1 MADSAPSTDAPG
13 PTGAPGAADGPSPR
27 DPELGFP
34 RPGEVLQRLR
44 TQRGMSLRQVAAEC
58 GLSVSFLASL
68 ERGETDI
75 ALERLGRLA
84 RVFGHDVGS
93 FLGFS
98 RGPSAP
104 SVFPREGQEE
114 LRRAPGVVY
123 RVLRS
128 PELGYQV
135 VTGDFA
141 PHSGIDE
148 ELQHEGSDLVMV
160 TRGTLVARYNGVDHV
175 LSAGDCIQWSA
186 GRPHNFRNDTGE
198 PAQLVCV
205 LFSSLY

>member
-1 MADSAPSTDAPG
+1 MAAPDPSTRTFA
-13 PTGAPGAADGPSPR
+13 R

-34 RPGEVLQRLR
+34 PPGEVLHRLR

-84 RVFGHDVGS
+84 KVFGHDVGS

-98 RGPSAP
+98 RGRAAP
-104 SVFPREGQEE
+104 SVFPREEQET
-114 LRRAPGVVY
+114 LDRAPGVVY

-128 PELGYQV
+128 PDLGYRV
-135 VTGDFA
+135 VTGGFGRRRA
-141 PHSGIDE
+141 RQGANCPTGTRPWGFSRPRARRPSSG
-148 ELQHEGSDLVMV
+148 
-160 TRGTLVARYNGVDHV
+160 
-175 LSAGDCIQWSA
+175 
-186 GRPHNFRNDTGE
+186 GRASWT
-198 PAQLVCV
+198 A
-205 LFSSLY
+205 S

>member
-1 MADSAPSTDAPG
+1 MAAPD
-13 PTGAPGAADGPSPR
+13 PSPRTTTR

-34 RPGEVLQRLR
+34 PPGEVLHRLR

-58 GLSVSFLASL
+58 GLSVSFLAAL

-84 RVFGHDVGS
+84 KVFGHDVGS

-98 RGPSAP
+98 RGRATPSLY
-104 SVFPREGQEE
+104 PREEQETFE
-114 LRRAPGVVY
+114 RAPGVVY
-123 RVLRS
+123 RLLRAS
-128 PELGYQV
+128 ELGYQV

-141 PHSGIDE
+141 PHSGLTED
-148 ELQHEGSDLVMV
+148 LQHEGTDLVMV
-160 TRGTLVARYNGVDHV
+160 TRGTLVARYHGIDHV
-175 LSAGDCIQWSA
+175 LRAGDCLQWAA
-186 GRPHNFRNDTGE
+186 GHPHTFRNDGDE
-198 PAQLVCV
+198 PAQMVVV

>member
-1 MADSAPSTDAPG
+1 MAAPD
-13 PTGAPGAADGPSPR
+13 PSPRPSVR

-34 RPGEVLQRLR
+34 PPGEVLHRLR

-84 RVFGHDVGS
+84 KVFGHDVGS

-98 RGPSAP
+98 RGRSAP
-104 SVFPREGQEE
+104 SVFPREDQET
-114 LRRAPGVVY
+114 LDRAPGVVY

-141 PHSGIDE
+141 PGCGLTED
-148 ELQHEGSDLVMV
+148 LRHEGTDLVMV
-160 TRGTLVARYNGVDHV
+160 TRGTLVARYNGVDHT
-175 LSAGDCIQWSA
+175 LRAGDRIQWSA
-186 GRPHNFRNDTGE
+186 GHPHTFRNDGDE
-198 PAQLVCV
+198 PAQMVVV

>member
-1 MADSAPSTDAPG
+1 MAAQDPSTRM
-13 PTGAPGAADGPSPR
+13 SSR

-34 RPGEVLQRLR
+34 PPGEVLHRLR
-44 TQRGMSLRQVAAEC
+44 AQRGMSLRQVAAEC

-84 RVFGHDVGS
+84 KVFGHDVGS

-98 RGPSAP
+98 RGRATP
-104 SVFPREGQEE
+104 SVYPREEQETLE
-114 LRRAPGVVY
+114 RAPGVVY
-123 RVLRS
+123 RVLRA

-141 PHSGIDE
+141 PHSGLVED
-148 ELQHEGSDLVMV
+148 LQHEGTDLVMV
-160 TRGTLVARYNGVDHV
+160 TRGTLVARYNGVDHE
-175 LSAGDCIQWSA
+175 LREGDRIQWAA
-186 GRPHNFRNDTGE
+186 GHPHTFRNDGDE
-198 PAQLVCV
+198 PAQMVVV

>member
-1 MADSAPSTDAPG
+1 MADPDSSAQPRPAE
-13 PTGAPGAADGPSPR
+13 R

-34 RPGEVLQRLR
+34 PPGEVLHRLR
-44 TQRGMSLRQVAAEC
+44 TQSGMSLRQVAAEC
-58 GLSVSFLASL
+58 GLSVSFLAAL

-98 RGPSAP
+98 RGRATPSIFPAEEQ
-104 SVFPREGQEE
+104 SV
-114 LRRAPGVVY
+114 LNRAPGVVY
-123 RVLRS
+123 RVLRA

-141 PHSGIDE
+141 PHSGIE
-148 ELQHEGSDLVMV
+148 EDLQHEGTDLIMV
-160 TRGTLVARYNGVDHV
+160 TRGVLVASYNGTDHR
-175 LSAGDCIQWSA
+175 LRAGDCAQWSA
-186 GRPHNFRNDTGE
+186 GHPHRFHNDTDE
-198 PAQLVCV
+198 PAQLIAV

>member
-1 MADSAPSTDAPG
+1 MADPDPSTRTSA
-13 PTGAPGAADGPSPR
+13 R

-34 RPGEVLQRLR
+34 PPGQVLHRLR

-84 RVFGHDVGS
+84 KVFGHDVGS

-98 RGPSAP
+98 RGPALP
-104 SVFPREGQEE
+104 SLFPREEQET
-114 LRRAPGVVY
+114 LHRAPGVVY

-128 PELGYQV
+128 PDLGYQV

-141 PHSGIDE
+141 PHSGLTED
-148 ELQHEGSDLVMV
+148 LQHEGTDLVMV
-160 TRGTLVARYNGVDHV
+160 TRGTLVARYDGVDHE
-175 LSAGDCIQWSA
+175 LRAGDGVQWSA
-186 GRPHNFRNDTGE
+186 GRPHTFRNDGDV
-198 PAQLVCV
+198 PAQMVVV

>member
-1 MADSAPSTDAPG
+1 MTDPDSPVLSTA
-13 PTGAPGAADGPSPR
+13 PR

-34 RPGEVLQRLR
+34 PPGEVLHRLR
-44 TQRGMSLRQVAAEC
+44 THKGMSLRQVAAEC
-58 GLSVSFLASL
+58 GLSVSFLAAL

-84 RVFGHDVGS
+84 KVFGHDVGS

-98 RGPSAP
+98 RGRATP
-104 SVFPREGQEE
+104 SVFPREEQHV
-114 LRRAPGVVY
+114 LDRAPGVVY

-135 VTGDFA
+135 VTGDFD
-141 PHSGIDE
+141 PHSGLAED
-148 ELQHEGSDLVMV
+148 LQHEGSDLIVV

-175 LSAGDCIQWSA
+175 LSAGDCIQWTA
-186 GRPHNFRNDTGE
+186 GYPHSFRNDSDE
-198 PAQLVCV
+198 PAQMVGI

>member
-1 MADSAPSTDAPG
+1 MADPDPSTR
-13 PTGAPGAADGPSPR
+13 PSAR

-34 RPGEVLQRLR
+34 PPGEVLHRLR

-84 RVFGHDVGS
+84 KVFDHDVGS

-98 RGPSAP
+98 RGRATP
-104 SVFPREGQEE
+104 SVFPREEQET
-114 LRRAPGVVY
+114 LNRAPGVVY

-135 VTGDFA
+135 VTGDFQ
-141 PHSGIDE
+141 PGCGLTED
-148 ELQHEGSDLVMV
+148 LQHEGTDLVMV
-160 TRGTLVARYNGVDHV
+160 TRGTLVARYNGVDHE
-175 LSAGDCIQWSA
+175 LRAGDCIQWSA
-186 GRPHNFRNDTGE
+186 GHPHTFRNDAEE
-198 PAQLVCV
+198 PAQMVVV

>member
-1 MADSAPSTDAPG
+1 MTDPDPAAPPPPPG
-13 PTGAPGAADGPSPR
+13 SR

-34 RPGEVLQRLR
+34 PPGEVLHRLR
-44 TQRGMSLRQVAAEC
+44 TRKGMSLRQVAAEC

-84 RVFGHDVGS
+84 KVFDHDVGS

-98 RGPSAP
+98 RGRATPSLY
-104 SVFPREGQEE
+104 PREKQEV
-114 LRRAPGVVY
+114 LHRAPGVVY
-123 RVLRS
+123 RVLRA

-141 PHSGIDE
+141 PHSALVDD
-148 ELQHEGSDLVMV
+148 LQHEGSDLITV
-160 TRGTLVARYNGVDHV
+160 TRGALVARYNGVDHQ
-175 LSAGDCIQWSA
+175 LRTGDYVQWSA
-186 GRPHNFRNDTGE
+186 GHPHSFRNDTDE
-198 PAQLVCV
+198 PARMIAV

>member
-1 MADSAPSTDAPG
+1 MREPDPSTPV
-13 PTGAPGAADGPSPR
+13 TPSR

-34 RPGEVLQRLR
+34 PPGEVLHRLR
-44 TQRGMSLRQVAAEC
+44 THKGMSLRQVAAEC
-58 GLSVSFLASL
+58 GLSVSFLAAL

-84 RVFGHDVGS
+84 KVFDHDVGS

-98 RGPSAP
+98 RGRATPSL
-104 SVFPREGQEE
+104 FPREEQDV
-114 LRRAPGVVY
+114 LDRAPGVVY

-141 PHSGIDE
+141 PHSGLAED
-148 ELQHEGSDLVMV
+148 LQHEGSDLIMV

-175 LSAGDCIQWSA
+175 LRAGDCAQWTA
-186 GRPHNFRNDTGE
+186 GHPHSFRNDTDE
-198 PAQLVCV
+198 PAQLVGV

>member
-1 MADSAPSTDAPG
+1 MTESASSTPA
-13 PTGAPGAADGPSPR
+13 TAPR

-34 RPGEVLQRLR
+34 PPGEVLHRLR
-44 TQRGMSLRQVAAEC
+44 THKGMSLRQVAAEC
-58 GLSVSFLASL
+58 GLSVSFLAAL

-84 RVFGHDVGS
+84 KVFDHDVGS

-98 RGPSAP
+98 RGRATPSLY
-104 SVFPREGQEE
+104 PREEQEV
-114 LRRAPGVVY
+114 LDRAPGVVY

-141 PHSGIDE
+141 PHSGLAED
-148 ELQHEGSDLVMV
+148 LQHEGSDLIMV
-160 TRGTLVARYNGVDHV
+160 TRGALVARYNGQDHV
-175 LSAGDCIQWSA
+175 LGAGDCVQWSA
-186 GRPHNFRNDTGE
+186 GHPHSFRNDTGE
-198 PAQLVCV
+198 PAQLVGV

>member
-1 MADSAPSTDAPG
+1 MTAPDPATPPG
-13 PTGAPGAADGPSPR
+13 SRRP

-34 RPGEVLQRLR
+34 APGEVLHRLR

-58 GLSVSFLASL
+58 SLSVSFLAAL

-84 RVFGHDVGS
+84 KVFGHNVGS

-98 RGPSAP
+98 PGRATASL
-104 SVFPREGQEE
+104 FPFGEQAVIE
-114 LRRAPGVVY
+114 RAPGISY
-123 RVLRS
+123 RVLRA

-135 VTGDFA
+135 VQGAFA
-141 PHSGIDE
+141 PFSALGED
-148 ELQHEGSDLVMV
+148 LQHEGMDLIIV
-160 TRGTLVARYNGVDHV
+160 TEGTLVARYNGVDHI
-175 LSAGDCIQWSA
+175 LRTGDCVRWSA
-186 GRPHNFRNDTGE
+186 GYPHSFRNDTDE
-198 PAQLVCV
+198 PARMVAL

>member
-1 MADSAPSTDAPG
+1 MTAPDS
-13 PTGAPGAADGPSPR
+13 PTPPAAHRP

-34 RPGEVLQRLR
+34 APGEVLHRLR

-58 GLSVSFLASL
+58 RLSVSFLAAL

-84 RVFGHDVGS
+84 KVFGHNVGS

-98 RGPSAP
+98 PGQAAP
-104 SVFPREGQEE
+104 SLFPFADQAVIE
-114 LRRAPGVVY
+114 RAPGISY
-123 RVLRS
+123 RVLRA

-135 VTGDFA
+135 VQGDFA
-141 PHSGIDE
+141 PHSVLGED
-148 ELQHEGSDLVMV
+148 LQHEGTDLIIV
-160 TRGTLVARYNGVDHV
+160 TEGTLVTRYNGVDHT
-175 LSAGDCIQWSA
+175 LGAGDCVRWSA
-186 GRPHNFRNDTGE
+186 GYPHSFRNDTDE
-198 PAQLVCV
+198 PARMVAL

>member
-1 MADSAPSTDAPG
+1 MADPDPSAPTADA
-13 PTGAPGAADGPSPR
+13 R

-34 RPGEVLQRLR
+34 PPGEVLHRLR

-58 GLSVSFLASL
+58 GLSVSFLAAL

-84 RVFGHDVGS
+84 KVFDHDVGS
-93 FLGFS
+93 FLGFC
-98 RGPSAP
+98 RGRATP
-104 SVFPREGQEE
+104 SVFPREEQGVLE
-114 LRRAPGVVY
+114 RAPGVVY
-123 RVLRS
+123 RLLRS

-141 PHSGIDE
+141 PRSGLTA
-148 ELQHEGSDLVMV
+148 ELQHEGTDFITV
-160 TRGTLVARYNGVDHV
+160 TQGTLVCRYNGVDHV
-175 LSAGDCIQWSA
+175 LRAGDCIQWSA
-186 GRPHNFRNDTGE
+186 GHPHSFRNDTDE
-198 PAQLVCV
+198 PAQMVTV

>member
-1 MADSAPSTDAPG
+1 MTDPSPAT
-13 PTGAPGAADGPSPR
+13 PGALPR

-34 RPGEVLQRLR
+34 PPGEVLHRLR
-44 TQRGMSLRQVAAEC
+44 THKGMSLRQVAAEC
-58 GLSVSFLASL
+58 GLSVSFLAAL

-84 RVFGHDVGS
+84 KVFDHDVGS

-98 RGPSAP
+98 RGRATPSL
-104 SVFPREGQEE
+104 FPREKQEV
-114 LRRAPGVVY
+114 LHRAPGVLY

-135 VTGDFA
+135 VTGDFE
-141 PHSGIDE
+141 PRSGLTED
-148 ELQHEGSDLVMV
+148 LQHEGSDLVTV
-160 TRGTLVARYNGVDHV
+160 TRGVIVARYNGVDHV
-175 LSAGDCIQWSA
+175 LRAGDCAQWSA
-186 GRPHNFRNDTGE
+186 GHPHSFRNDTDE
-198 PAQLVCV
+198 PAQLVCI

>member
-1 MADSAPSTDAPG
+1 MADPDPSTDTPE
-13 PTGAPGAADGPSPR
+13 PR

-34 RPGEVLQRLR
+34 RPGEVLHRLR
-44 TQRGMSLRQVAAEC
+44 TQQGMSLRQVAAEC

-98 RGPSAP
+98 RGRATP
-104 SVFPREGQEE
+104 SVFPREKQEE
-114 LRRAPGVVY
+114 LSRAPGVVY

-128 PELGYQV
+128 PVLGYQV
-135 VTGDFA
+135 VTGDFE
-141 PHSGIDE
+141 PHSGLAED
-148 ELQHEGSDLVMV
+148 LQHEGSDFITV
-160 TRGTLVARYNGVDHV
+160 TRGVLVARYNGVDHV
-175 LSAGDCIQWSA
+175 LRAGDSIQWSA
-186 GRPHNFRNDTGE
+186 GHPHSFRNDSDE
-198 PAQLVCV
+198 SAQLIGI

>member
-1 MADSAPSTDAPG
+1 MAAPD
-13 PTGAPGAADGPSPR
+13 PSPRTTTR

-34 RPGEVLQRLR
+34 PPGEVLHRLR

-58 GLSVSFLASL
+58 GLSVSFLAAL

-84 RVFGHDVGS
+84 KVFGHDVGS

-98 RGPSAP
+98 RGRAAP
-104 SVFPREGQEE
+104 ALYPREEQETFD
-114 LRRAPGVVY
+114 RAPGVVY
-123 RVLRS
+123 RLLRA

-141 PHSGIDE
+141 PHSGLTED
-148 ELQHEGSDLVMV
+148 LQHEGTDLVMV
-160 TRGTLVARYNGVDHV
+160 TRGTLVARYNGIDHV
-175 LSAGDCIQWSA
+175 LRAGDCVQWAA
-186 GRPHNFRNDTGE
+186 GHPHTFRNDGDE
-198 PAQLVCV
+198 AAQMVVV

>member
-1 MADSAPSTDAPG
+1 MTDPDLPAPSP
-13 PTGAPGAADGPSPR
+13 PSGSR

-34 RPGEVLQRLR
+34 PPGEVLHRLR
-44 TQRGMSLRQVAAEC
+44 TRKGMSLRQVAAEC

-84 RVFGHDVGS
+84 KVFDHDVGS

-98 RGPSAP
+98 RGRATPSL
-104 SVFPREGQEE
+104 FPREKQEV

-123 RVLRS
+123 RLLRS

-135 VTGDFA
+135 VTGDFE
-141 PHSGIDE
+141 PRSSLTED
-148 ELQHEGSDLVMV
+148 LQHEGSDLITI
-160 TRGTLVARYNGVDHV
+160 TRGTLVARYNGVDHE
-175 LSAGDCIQWSA
+175 LRAGDSVQWSA
-186 GRPHNFRNDTGE
+186 GHPHSFRNDTDE
-198 PAQLVCV
+198 PAQMIAV

>member
-1 MADSAPSTDAPG
+1 MADPDPSTR
-13 PTGAPGAADGPSPR
+13 PSAR

-34 RPGEVLQRLR
+34 PPGEVLHRLR

-84 RVFGHDVGS
+84 KVFDHDVGS

-98 RGPSAP
+98 RGRATP
-104 SVFPREGQEE
+104 SVFPREEQET
-114 LRRAPGVVY
+114 LNRAPGVVY

-135 VTGDFA
+135 VTGDFQ
-141 PHSGIDE
+141 PGCGLTED
-148 ELQHEGSDLVMV
+148 LQHEGTDLVMI
-160 TRGTLVARYNGVDHV
+160 TGGTLVARYNGVDHE
-175 LSAGDCIQWSA
+175 LRAGDCIQWSA
-186 GRPHNFRNDTGE
+186 GHPHTFRNDGEE
-198 PAQLVCV
+198 PAQMVVV

>member
-1 MADSAPSTDAPG
+1 MEQKREQ
-13 PTGAPGAADGPSPR
+13 GAAGPDER
-27 DPELGFP
+27 DRELGFP
-34 RPGEVLQRLR
+34 SPGRVLSRLR

-75 ALERLGRLA
+75 ALERLARLA
-84 RVFGHDVGS
+84 AVFGHDVGS

-98 RGPSAP
+98 QGRASA
-104 SVFPREGQEE
+104 SVFPREEQET
-114 LRRAPGVVY
+114 LTRAPGVVY
-123 RVLRS
+123 RILRA

-141 PHSGIDE
+141 PHSGLVED
-148 ELQHEGSDLVMV
+148 LQHEGSDLVTV
-160 TRGTLVARYNGVDHV
+160 TLGTLVVSYNGHDHV
-175 LSAGDCIQWSA
+175 LRTGDCAQWSA
-186 GRPHNFRNDTGE
+186 GRPHSFRNETDE
-198 PAQLVCV
+198 PARMVAV

>member
-1 MADSAPSTDAPG
+1 MADPDPSTR
-13 PTGAPGAADGPSPR
+13 TSSR

-34 RPGEVLQRLR
+34 PPGAVLHRLR

-84 RVFGHDVGS
+84 KVFGHDVGS

-98 RGPSAP
+98 RGRATP
-104 SVFPREGQEE
+104 SVYPREEQET
-114 LRRAPGVVY
+114 LNRAPGVVY
-123 RVLRS
+123 RVLRA

-141 PHSGIDE
+141 PRSGLVED
-148 ELQHEGSDLVMV
+148 LQHEGTDLVTV
-160 TRGTLVARYNGVDHV
+160 TRGTLVARYDGVDHV
-175 LSAGDCIQWSA
+175 LRAGDCIQWAA
-186 GRPHNFRNDTGE
+186 GRPHTFRNDGDE
-198 PAQLVCV
+198 PAQMVVV

>member
-1 MADSAPSTDAPG
+1 MADPVPSLDAPE
-13 PTGAPGAADGPSPR
+13 PR

-34 RPGEVLQRLR
+34 RPGEVLHRLR
-44 TQRGMSLRQVAAEC
+44 THHGMSLRQVAAEC

-98 RGPSAP
+98 RGPATP
-104 SVFPREGQEE
+104 SVFPGEKREV
-114 LRRAPGVVY
+114 LNRAPGVVY
-123 RVLRS
+123 RVVRS
-128 PELGYQV
+128 PVLGYQV

-141 PHSGIDE
+141 PHSGLAED
-148 ELQHEGSDLVMV
+148 LQHEGSDFVAV
-160 TRGTLVARYNGVDHV
+160 TRGALVARYNGVDHV
-175 LSAGDCIQWSA
+175 LRSGDCIQWSA
-186 GRPHNFRNDTGE
+186 GHPHSFRNDSDE
-198 PAQLVCV
+198 PAQLIAI

>member
-1 MADSAPSTDAPG
+1 MADSAPST
-13 PTGAPGAADGPSPR
+13 GAPGPR

-98 RGPSAP
+98 RGRATPAL
-104 SVFPREGQEE
+104 FPREGQEE
-114 LRRAPGVVY
+114 LQRAPGVVY
-123 RVLRS
+123 RVVRS

-141 PHSGIDE
+141 PHSGLGED
-148 ELQHEGSDLVMV
+148 LQHEGSDLITI
-160 TRGTLVARYNGVDHV
+160 TRGELVVRYNGVDHV
-175 LSAGDCIQWSA
+175 LGAGDSIQFSAGH
-186 GRPHNFRNDTGE
+186 PHSFRNETDE
-198 PAQLVCV
+198 PAQLVGV

>member
-1 MADSAPSTDAPG
+1 MADPAPSTPPA
-13 PTGAPGAADGPSPR
+13 R

-34 RPGEVLQRLR
+34 PPGEVLHRLR

-58 GLSVSFLASL
+58 GLSVSFLAAL

-84 RVFGHDVGS
+84 RVFDHDVGS

-98 RGPSAP
+98 RGRATP
-104 SVFPREGQEE
+104 SVFPREEQET
-114 LRRAPGVVY
+114 LNRAPGVVY
-123 RVLRS
+123 RLLRS

-141 PHSGIDE
+141 PHSGLTE
-148 ELQHEGSDLVMV
+148 ELQHEGSDLITV
-160 TRGTLVARYNGVDHV
+160 TRGTLVARYNGRDHE
-175 LSAGDCIQWSA
+175 LRAGDCIQWSA
-186 GRPHNFRNDTGE
+186 GHPHTFRNDTDE
-198 PAQLVCV
+198 PAQMVAV

>member
-1 MADSAPSTDAPG
+1 MAAPD
-13 PTGAPGAADGPSPR
+13 PSPRTTTR

-34 RPGEVLQRLR
+34 PPGQVLHRLR

-58 GLSVSFLASL
+58 GLSVSFLAAL

-84 RVFGHDVGS
+84 KVFGHDVGS

-98 RGPSAP
+98 RGRAAP
-104 SVFPREGQEE
+104 ALYPREEQETFD
-114 LRRAPGVVY
+114 RAPGVVY
-123 RVLRS
+123 RLLRA

-141 PHSGIDE
+141 PHSGLTED
-148 ELQHEGSDLVMV
+148 LQHEGTDLVMV
-160 TRGTLVARYNGVDHV
+160 TRGTLVARYNGIDHV
-175 LSAGDCIQWSA
+175 LRAGDCVQWAA
-186 GRPHNFRNDTGE
+186 GHPHTFRNDGDE
-198 PAQLVCV
+198 PAQMVVV

>member
-1 MADSAPSTDAPG
+1 MAAPD
-13 PTGAPGAADGPSPR
+13 PSPRAPR

-34 RPGEVLQRLR
+34 PPGEVLHRLR
-44 TQRGMSLRQVAAEC
+44 THKGMSLRQVAAEC

-84 RVFGHDVGS
+84 KVFDHDVGS

-98 RGPSAP
+98 RGRATP
-104 SVFPREGQEE
+104 SVFPREQQEI
-114 LRRAPGVVY
+114 LNRAPGVVY

-128 PELGYQV
+128 PEFGYQM

-141 PHSGIDE
+141 PHSGLTED
-148 ELQHEGSDLVMV
+148 LQHEGSDLVTV
-160 TRGTLVARYNGVDHV
+160 TRGSLVARYNGVDHR
-175 LSAGDCIQWSA
+175 LGAGDCIQWSA
-186 GRPHNFRNDTGE
+186 GHPHSFRNDTDE
-198 PAQLVCV
+198 PAQMVVV